1 MRRIVLL
8 IGLVLSFGLRLVPL
22 AAAAQETGKVARIG
36 FISTTSP
43 SSSPTG
49 EAFRQ
54 GLRGLGY
61 VEGQNIA
68 IEWRWGSG
76 RTERFP
82 EFAAEMVKLKVAV
95 IVAANDA
102 AGRAALNATKTIPIV
117 VGLMGDPVGSGLV
130 ATLGRPGGNVTG
142 LTSQSPELI
151 GKRLQLLKEALP
163 SVSRVALLADTNDVS
178 YRLAVRE
185 SEAAARALGVQLRLH
200 EIGSPNELT
209 QAFATLAKEGVN
221 AALTVGG
228 TMFYANR
235 AQLAEEVRRSGLPV
249 MCPTREHVEIG
260 CLLSYS
266 VSLRALFR
274 RAAYFVDRILKGAK
288 PADLPVEQPTTF
300 ELVINLKAAKT
311 LGLTMPQ
318 SLLLRADQII
328 R

>member
-1 MRRIVLL
+1 MRL
-8 IGLVLSFGLRLVPL
+8 IGLVLALGLSLVPL
-22 AAAAQETGKVARIG
+22 ATEAQESGKISRIA
-36 FISTTSP
+36 FISTSSP
-43 SSSPTG
+43 GISPTG

-54 GLRGLGY
+54 GLRELGY

-68 IEWRWGSG
+68 IEWRWGRG

-82 EFAAEMVKLKVAV
+82 EFAAEMVKLKVDV

-117 VGLMGDPVGSGLV
+117 VGLMGDPVGSGFV

-142 LTSQSPELI
+142 LTSQSPEVI
-151 GKRLQLLKEALP
+151 AKRLQLLKEAIP

-185 SEAAARALGVQLRLH
+185 SEAPARTLGVQVRLH
-200 EIGSPNELT
+200 EVGSPNELT
-209 QAFATLAKEGVN
+209 RAFATLAKEGASAV
-221 AALTVGG
+221 LTVGG

-235 AQLAEEVRRSGLPV
+235 VQLAEEVRRSRLPA
-249 MCPTREHVEIG
+249 MCPTREHVETG

-266 VSLRALFR
+266 VSLRDLFR

-288 PADLPVEQPTTF
+288 PADLPVEQPTWF
-300 ELVINLKAAKT
+300 ELVINLKTARA
-311 LGLTMPQ
+311 LGLTIPQ
-318 SLLLRADQII
+318 SILVRADEII
-328 R
+328 Q